1 MQEVEEEGGDL
12 ELDFSINQI
21 SIFSWR
27 EGRLSSNV
35 NTACRREGGRAST

>member
-1 MQEVEEEGGDL
+1 ML
-12 ELDFSINQI
+12 HFPINQM

-35 NTACRREGGRAST
+35 NKACRREGGRQSEYINVNV